1 MTEKST
7 GIVGLMADPGWP
19 TRIAKKISRRL
30 AAELS
35 AETNSH
41 WEVDIAQER
50 LPLDSEGEIPL
61 FQHAPRLQ
69 EAHGWDYLIYLTDLP
84 LLSGDKILLSKA
96 SAEEQTALI
105 SIPSVGATRAT
116 KRVKNIV
123 LALVTSSHEDSR
135 QLPSED
141 ELKSIMGPRIRY
153 HQPGPD
159 DKNSMRISLS
169 GHRHRLGLLIGTIR
183 SNQPSH
189 MLAAL
194 TNSIA
199 LGAAAGAFGIFYGSI
214 WDLSSALS
222 PVRLLFI
229 SLIVT
234 MLMGFWLILKNSLW
248 APARNFRVTWQAWI
262 DILATTAT
270 IAIGVSYF
278 YIVLFGVL
286 LLLSLIV
293 VESGYL
299 SEELGYPAQFVDYLS
314 LTWLSASLGMLAGAL
329 GSNFNSEESIRE
341 ATYSNRVYE
350 RRKLA
355 DEFENPDDSDDQS

>member
-7 GIVGLMADPGWP
+7 GTVGLMADPGWP
-19 TRIAKKISRRL
+19 TRIAQKISRRL

-35 AETNSH
+35 AETDSH

-105 SIPSVGATRAT
+105 SIPSVGATRTT
-116 KRVKNIV
+116 KRVKNIA
-123 LALVTSSHEDSR
+123 LALVTSSHQDSR
-135 QLPSED
+135 QLPSET
-141 ELKSIMGPRIRY
+141 ELKNIMGPRIRY

-234 MLMGFWLILKNSLW
+234 MLMGFWLILENSLW
-248 APARNFRVTWQAWI
+248 APARNFRVTW
-262 DILATTAT
+262 
-270 IAIGVSYF
+270 
-278 YIVLFGVL
+278 
-286 LLLSLIV
+286 
-293 VESGYL
+293 
-299 SEELGYPAQFVDYLS
+299 
-314 LTWLSASLGMLAGAL
+314 
-329 GSNFNSEESIRE
+329 
-341 ATYSNRVYE
+341 
-350 RRKLA
+350 
-355 DEFENPDDSDDQS
+355 

>member
-7 GIVGLMADPGWP
+7 GIVGFMADPGWP

-169 GHRHRLGLLIGTIR
+169 GHRHSVGMMIGTYR
-183 SNQPSH
+183 SQQHRH
-189 MLAAL
+189 MIAAL
-194 TNSIA
+194 TS
-199 LGAAAGAFGIFYGSI
+199 
-214 WDLSSALS
+214 
-222 PVRLLFI
+222 
-229 SLIVT
+229 T
-234 MLMGFWLILKNSLW
+234 
-248 APARNFRVTWQAWI
+248 
-262 DILATTAT
+262 
-270 IAIGVSYF
+270 
-278 YIVLFGVL
+278 
-286 LLLSLIV
+286 LSL
-293 VESGYL
+293 
-299 SEELGYPAQFVDYLS
+299 
-314 LTWLSASLGMLAGAL
+314 
-329 GSNFNSEESIRE
+329 
-341 ATYSNRVYE
+341 
-350 RRKLA
+350 
-355 DEFENPDDSDDQS
+355 